1 MEQYRDCLGPWSSVL
16 PLKTFPKTVPLG
28 GGSQWCLA
36 SPLQQ
41 EPQTC
46 LIRGCRG
53 GFCGFLGT
61 DMLKHYFSGDTQLR
75 RAFLTFSHSPKNTS
89 LNTRQPFNHHFYL
102 GCCSSMKVEAGLS
115 GTDLRHWPQMLSPN
129 SAQSCDQVGAV
140 LRRML
145 CPLQHL
151 PPAPMFAAGRLIP
164 SSLMGGRN
172 LSKVATDPANLGS

>member
-16 PLKTFPKTVPLG
+16 PLKAFPKTVPLG

-115 GTDLRHWPQMLSPN
+115 GTDLRCSPLTLHR
-129 SAQSCDQVGAV
+129 AV
-140 LRRML
+140 TRLEL
-145 CPLQHL
+145 CSEGCFVPYNISLLLPCLLQE
-151 PPAPMFAAGRLIP
+151 G
-164 SSLMGGRN
+164 SSL
-172 LSKVATDPANLGS
+172 LH